1 MCETNE
7 QKNEQIQ
14 FELSPSWENI
24 AKSYL
29 NNPKS
34 RNDDINGFI
43 ELICSIKSHASIA
56 IDASWG
62 SGKTFYVKQ
71 TKMILDLN
79 NPHLKNQ
86 YLEKI
91 DTTEIKVNK
100 NISDLV
106 VDNPHVCVYYDAWK
120 YDNHDDPILS
130 LIYSITR
137 EFATNVK
144 NDSEDFLTCLK
155 DLVSIFDKVLPVN
168 AKGFFDL
175 LKDSSGKD
183 IIEKIVQQE
192 QLKDKINAFLNS
204 LKQEKGNRIVIFI
217 DELDRCSPLYA
228 IRLLERIK
236 HYFDNENITFI
247 FSINKKE
254 LCHTIKKVY
263 GYDFS
268 AEKYLERFFD
278 MTMPLPQ
285 FDMSAYC
292 ESIMFVDPFENTLE
306 IIDNI
311 QQTLGLTMR
320 EVSKLVRNAYL
331 FSAYYD
337 NLKSNG
343 RYQREIL
350 NAIVFLYKLLVL
362 PVLGLIA
369 KDGRNKE
376 ILLSGNGYD
385 LYKNLTDNIKVF
397 GILSKHLSEFD
408 GMQTKDDISKRIY
421 ASYSEEYA
429 KENNITPISRFVS
442 IRDAMKTAFD
452 LPETFSNQ
460 TEVELQK

>member
-34 RNDDINGFI
+34 RNDAINDFI
-43 ELICSIKSHASIA
+43 ELIYSVKSHASIA

-62 SGKTFYVKQ
+62 SGKTFYIKQ
-71 TKMILDLN
+71 TKMIFDLN
-79 NPHLKNQ
+79 NPYLENQ
-86 YLEKI
+86 YLNNI
-91 DTTEIKVNK
+91 DTTNIEVDK
-100 NISDLV
+100 NIADLI

-130 LIYSITR
+130 LIYSIAY
-137 EFATNVK
+137 EFSTSVK
-144 NDSEDFLTCLK
+144 NESEDFLTCLEG
-155 DLVSIFDKVLPVN
+155 LVSIFDKVLPVN

-175 LKDSSGKD
+175 LKGLSGKD
-183 IIEKIVQQE
+183 IVETIVQQE
-192 QLKDKINAFLNS
+192 QLKDKINVFLNS

-228 IRLLERIK
+228 IKLLERIK

-263 GYDFS
+263 GYDFG

-278 MTMPLPQ
+278 MTMPLPE
-285 FDMSAYC
+285 FDMSEYC
-292 ESIMFVDPFENTLE
+292 KSIMFVDPFNNTLG

-320 EVSKLVRNAYL
+320 EVSKLVRNAYS
-331 FSAYYD
+331 FSTYYT
-337 NLKSNG
+337 NLKSCG
-343 RYQREIL
+343 HYREEIL

-369 KDGRNKE
+369 KDGKNKE
-376 ILLSGNGYD
+376 ILLSGKGFD
-385 LYKNLTDNIKVF
+385 LYENLTHNIKDF
-397 GILSKHLSEFD
+397 GVLSKFLSDFD
-408 GMQTKDDISKRIY
+408 GIQTKDDISKRIY